1 MPGETAARPQRDV
14 ATLIREIVEPT
25 SPLGPF
31 SGWPDHLKSAMRLLV
46 PAQAQIVIFWGPDY
60 IALYNDAYAPTIGN
74 KHPGAFGRPAR
85 ENWSELWDDLEPLL
99 KSVRDTGETIVAKD
113 RPFYIERHGYPETVY
128 FDISYSAIRD
138 DADKVEGVLCIVSE
152 TTEQVVS
159 RRELTRAQ
167 DLLARALN
175 ASGVIGTF
183 DWDVQAD
190 VLHFDDRFATM
201 FSQDVSMCDPGIDTK
216 NFAFA
221 DHLAAVHA
229 GDVERIKAA
238 VTRCLKT
245 GEPFAEE
252 YRVHAND
259 GALRWIDVRAKRS
272 DDGDSGNH
280 RFSGIAV
287 DITERKEAQEHE
299 RLMMREMNHRVKN
312 LLAVMDSMIAMS
324 ARSAQTVR
332 DMSTSLRGRLR
343 ALIEAKE
350 LARPGALGFA
360 TTRPHRTTMDSLIE
374 TILRP
379 YRDDEHESARPRILT
394 QGPPVEIGENAATSL
409 ALILH
414 ESSTNA
420 LKYGA
425 LSAPEGQ
432 LQVRW
437 TIDGDTLTIDW
448 REIGGPIVLSAP
460 ATHGFGSVLIAQSI
474 RQLNGTIDYRWQPEG
489 IAFRIAAPI
498 THLTG

>member
-1 MPGETAARPQRDV
+1 
-14 ATLIREIVEPT
+14 
-25 SPLGPF
+25 
-31 SGWPDHLKSAMRLLV
+31 
-46 PAQAQIVIFWGPDY
+46 
-60 IALYNDAYAPTIGN
+60 
-74 KHPGAFGRPAR
+74 
-85 ENWSELWDDLEPLL
+85 
-99 KSVRDTGETIVAKD
+99 
-113 RPFYIERHGYPETVY
+113 
-128 FDISYSAIRD
+128 
-138 DADKVEGVLCIVSE
+138 
-152 TTEQVVS
+152 
-159 RRELTRAQ
+159 
-167 DLLARALN
+167 
-175 ASGVIGTF
+175 
-183 DWDVQAD
+183 
-190 VLHFDDRFATM
+190 
-201 FSQDVSMCDPGIDTK
+201 
-216 NFAFA
+216 
-221 DHLAAVHA
+221 
-229 GDVERIKAA
+229 
-238 VTRCLKT
+238 
-245 GEPFAEE
+245 
-252 YRVHAND
+252 
-259 GALRWIDVRAKRS
+259 
-272 DDGDSGNH
+272 
-280 RFSGIAV
+280 
-287 DITERKEAQEHE
+287 
-299 RLMMREMNHRVKN
+299 
-312 LLAVMDSMIAMS
+312 
-324 ARSAQTVR
+324 
-332 DMSTSLRGRLR
+332 LR

-448 REIGGPIVLSAP
+448 REIGCPIVLSAP

-498 THLTG
+498 TLLTG